1 MTKTASKKEKYT
13 NLSDTK
19 INSIVSVL
27 KGFKYTDSE
36 YKDRICPYLAQWLY
50 SQGVAIEST
59 CLIISE
65 VINPDPIQ
73 NQLDE
78 IYKGEFPPI
87 AKSTLS
93 EFLTAAEYNTL
104 EKLIEARE
112 LSTVTGEID
121 DNTNIITNFKIK
133 QVIKEKTK
141 HYSTGKVD
149 TTLIPVI
156 EAVPTAVIVYDS
168 PITDAGRTFRT
179 TWSSKHSKRNFT
191 IAGENG
197 GATIP
202 EMSDYIRSAG
212 FTYAPRELDVV
223 ISCMI
228 NSLIDTGFAD
238 IKTDIDN
245 RGIYFDRATEKLIP
259 VKLEFSEVTDE
270 EILSAIDILNEL
282 HEHFKSNEDT
292 LGSVLKWGIMSIFS
306 YAMKQGGNWLPY
318 LYLKGAAGSGKT
330 TLAQISTYLYDK
342 PSSDNTLGGSSFN
355 TEYRIGLNLSKECNL
370 RIVNEPANVFGKD
383 STREL
388 VKVCVESK
396 TCRKVQGKVYPAFSP
411 VIFTANQ
418 YLPDDDAL
426 QRRMYILNFTHNQ
439 RKTNNEKKEFKN
451 KFHVNTPT
459 MSNLVSLQ
467 AIGRFAIRLML
478 SDPSHLFEDWQKTAD
493 FIVTKFY
500 DRVGVKVPVW
510 LLGWA
515 ESETLDDYDIG
526 QRELIRN
533 FFVVELNTARRKI
546 TFKDDNGY
554 ITNPHNTVGDGSL
567 QDVVWSMINERLFS
581 WAIPH
586 VKRDGSENVCL
597 TQSFK
602 TMLNSEI
609 GYSNNLQSLAEL
621 LQWECHNVNF
631 NGNRMRVIEVSIED
645 FMAFVYPSAGD
656 GVDEWF

>member
-1 MTKTASKKEKYT
+1 MTKASNEQYT
-13 NLSDTK
+13 QYSDDKVKQIT
-19 INSIVSVL
+19 SEL
-27 KGFKYTDSE
+27 KQWKYTDSE
-36 YKDRICPYLAQWLY
+36 FKDRICPYLAQWLY

-65 VINPDPIQ
+65 VIDVKTIQ
-73 NQLDE
+73 SQIDE
-78 IYKGEFPPI
+78 IYRGEFPPV

-93 EFLTAAEYNTL
+93 EYLKPNEYSSL

-121 DNTNIITNFKIK
+121 DNTTIITNFKVK
-133 QVIKEKTK
+133 QVIQSKTK
-141 HYSTGKVD
+141 HYASGKID
-149 TTLIPVI
+149 TTLTPMV
-156 EAVPTAVIVYDS
+156 EAVPTAVVVYDS
-168 PITDAGRTFRT
+168 PITEQGRTFLT
-179 TWSSKHSKRNFT
+179 TWTSKHSKRNFT

-202 EMSDYIRSAG
+202 EISDYIRSAG
-212 FTYAPRELDVV
+212 FTYAPRTVDVV
-223 ISCMI
+223 IACMI
-228 NSLIDTGFAD
+228 NSLIDCGFAD

-245 RGIYFDRATEKLIP
+245 KGIYFDRSTEKLIP
-259 VKLEFSEVTDE
+259 VKLDFDEVSDE
-270 EILSAIDILNEL
+270 EIQQCIDTLNEL
-282 HEHFKSNEDT
+282 SLHFNDNMET
-292 LGSVLKWGIMSIFS
+292 LGSVIKWAVMSIFS
-306 YAMKQGGNWLPY
+306 YAMKQAGNWLPY

-330 TLAQISTYLYDK
+330 TLAQISLYVYDK
-342 PSSDNTLGGSSFN
+342 PSSENNMGGSSFN
-355 TEYRIGLNLSKECNL
+355 TEYRIGLNISKECTA

-426 QRRMYILNFTHNQ
+426 QRRMYILNFTYKQ
-439 RKTNNEKKEFKN
+439 RKSKKEKEAFKD

-459 MSNLVSLQ
+459 MSSLSSLQ
-467 AIGRFAIRLML
+467 ALGRFAVRLMI
-478 SDPSHLFEDWQKTAD
+478 SDPSYLFDDWQKTAD
-493 FIVTKFY
+493 YIVTKFY
-500 DRVGVKVPVW
+500 DRVNVKVPEW

-533 FFVVELNTARRKI
+533 FFVVELNTARRRI
-546 TFKDDNGY
+546 TFRDENGV
-554 ITNPHNTVGDGSL
+554 ISNPHNTADDDGSL
-567 QDVVWSMINERLFS
+567 QDTVWSMINERLFS

-586 VKRDGSENVCL
+586 IKRDGSENVCL

-602 TMLNSEI
+602 TMLNKEI

-621 LQWECHNVNF
+621 LGWECHNVNF
-631 NGNRMRVIEVSIED
+631 GGNRMRVIEVSIED
-645 FMAFVYPSAGD
+645 FMAFVYPTAGS

>member
-1 MTKTASKKEKYT
+1 MTKASTEEQYTQLSEGKVKSIVALLKKWKYT
-13 NLSDTK
+13 S
-19 INSIVSVL
+19 
-27 KGFKYTDSE
+27 SE
-36 YKDRICPYLAQWLY
+36 FRVRICPYLAQWLY

-65 VINPDPIQ
+65 VINVDTIQ
-73 NQLDE
+73 DTIDE
-78 IYKGEFPPI
+78 IYRGEFPPI

-93 EFLTAAEYNTL
+93 EYLKPNEYDSL

-121 DNTNIITNFKIK
+121 ENTEIITNFKVK
-133 QVIKEKTK
+133 QVIQSKTK
-141 HYSTGKVD
+141 HYASGKVD
-149 TTLIPVI
+149 TTLTPMV
-156 EAVPTAVIVYDS
+156 EAVPTALVVYDS
-168 PITDAGRTFRT
+168 PITEQGRTFLT
-179 TWSSKHSKRNFT
+179 TWTSKHSKRNFT

-197 GATIP
+197 GATIQ
-202 EMSDYIRSAG
+202 EICDYIRGAG
-212 FTYAPRELDVV
+212 FTYAPRTVDVV
-223 ISCMI
+223 IACMI
-228 NSLIDTGFAD
+228 NSLIDCGFAD

-245 RGIYFDRATEKLIP
+245 KGIYFDKSAEKLIP
-259 VKLEFSEVTDE
+259 VKLDFDEVTDD
-270 EILSAIDILNEL
+270 EIRNTINTLNEL
-282 HEHFKSNEDT
+282 HEYFKSNEET
-292 LGSVLKWGIMSIFS
+292 LGSVLKWAVMSIFS
-306 YAMKQGGNWLPY
+306 YAMKQAGNWLPY

-330 TLAQISTYLYDK
+330 TLAQISLYVYDK
-342 PSSDNTLGGSSFN
+342 PSSENNMGGSSFN
-355 TEYRIGLNLSKECNL
+355 TEYRIGLNISKECTP

-439 RKTNNEKKEFKN
+439 RKTEKEKKEFKD

-459 MSNLVSLQ
+459 MSNLISLQ
-467 AIGRFAIRLML
+467 TLGRFAVRLMI
-478 SDPSHLFEDWQKTAD
+478 SDPSYLFDDWQKTAD
-493 FIVTKFY
+493 YIITKFY
-500 DRVGVKVPVW
+500 DRIGVEVPTW
-510 LLGWA
+510 LVGWA
-515 ESETLDDYDIG
+515 ESETLDDFDIS

-533 FFVVELNTARRKI
+533 FFVVEMNSARRKI
-546 TFKDDNGY
+546 TFRDENGF
-554 ITNPHNTVGDGSL
+554 ISNPHNTVEEDGSL
-567 QDVVWSMINERLFS
+567 KDVVWSMINERLFS

-586 VKRDGSENVCL
+586 IKRDGTENVCL

-602 TMLNSEI
+602 TMLNKEI

-621 LQWECHNVNF
+621 LDWECHNVNF
-631 NGNRMRVIEVSIED
+631 GGNRMRVIEVSIDD
-645 FMAFVYPSAGD
+645 FMAFVYPSAGS

>member
-1 MTKTASKKEKYT
+1 MTKASTEEQYT
-13 NLSDTK
+13 QLSEGK
-19 INSIVSVL
+19 VKSIVALL
-27 KGFKYTDSE
+27 KKWEYTSSE
-36 YKDRICPYLAQWLY
+36 FRVKICPYLAQWLY

-65 VINPDPIQ
+65 VINVDTIQ
-73 NQLDE
+73 DTIDE
-78 IYKGEFPPI
+78 IYRGEFPPI

-93 EFLTAAEYNTL
+93 EYLKPTEYESL

-121 DNTNIITNFKIK
+121 DTTEIITNFKIK
-133 QVIKEKTK
+133 QVIQSKTK
-141 HYSTGKVD
+141 HYASGKVD
-149 TTLIPVI
+149 TTLTPMV

-168 PITDAGRTFRT
+168 PITEQGRTFLT
-179 TWSSKHSKRNFT
+179 TWTSKHSKRNFT

-197 GATIP
+197 GATIQ
-202 EMSDYIRSAG
+202 EICDYIRGAG
-212 FTYAPRELDVV
+212 FTYAPRTVDVV
-223 ISCMI
+223 IACMI
-228 NSLIDTGFAD
+228 NSLIDCGFAD

-245 RGIYFDRATEKLIP
+245 KGIYFDKSTEKLIP
-259 VKLEFSEVTDE
+259 VKLDFDEVTDD
-270 EILSAIDILNEL
+270 EIRNTINTLNEL
-282 HEHFKSNEDT
+282 HEYFKSNEET
-292 LGSVLKWGIMSIFS
+292 LGSVLKWAVMSIFS
-306 YAMKQGGNWLPY
+306 YAMKQAGNWLPY

-330 TLAQISTYLYDK
+330 TLAQISLYVYDK
-342 PSSDNTLGGSSFN
+342 PSSENNMGGSSFN
-355 TEYRIGLNLSKECNL
+355 TEYRIGLNISKECTP

-439 RKTNNEKKEFKN
+439 RKTEKEKKEFKD

-459 MSNLVSLQ
+459 MSNLISLQ
-467 AIGRFAIRLML
+467 TLGRFAVRLMI
-478 SDPSHLFEDWQKTAD
+478 SDPSYLFDDWQKTAD
-493 FIVTKFY
+493 YIITKFY
-500 DRVGVKVPVW
+500 DRIGVEVPTW
-510 LLGWA
+510 LVGWA
-515 ESETLDDYDIG
+515 ESETLDDFDIS

-533 FFVVELNTARRKI
+533 FFVVEMNSARRKI
-546 TFKDDNGY
+546 TFRDENGF
-554 ITNPHNTVGDGSL
+554 ISNPHNTVEEDGSL
-567 QDVVWSMINERLFS
+567 KDVVWSMINERLFS

-586 VKRDGSENVCL
+586 IKRDGTENVCL

-602 TMLNSEI
+602 TMLNKEI

-621 LQWECHNVNF
+621 LDWECHNVNF
-631 NGNRMRVIEVSIED
+631 GDNRMRVIEVSIDD
-645 FMAFVYPSAGD
+645 FMAFVYPSAGS

>member
-1 MTKTASKKEKYT
+1 MTKASNEQYT
-13 NLSDTK
+13 QYSDDKVKQIT
-19 INSIVSVL
+19 SEL
-27 KGFKYTDSE
+27 KQWKYTDSE
-36 YKDRICPYLAQWLY
+36 FKDRICPYLAQWLY

-65 VINPDPIQ
+65 VIDVKTIQ
-73 NQLDE
+73 SQIDE
-78 IYKGEFPPI
+78 IYRGEFPPV

-93 EFLTAAEYNTL
+93 EYLKPNEYSSL

-121 DNTNIITNFKIK
+121 DNTTIITNFKVK
-133 QVIKEKTK
+133 QVIQSKTK
-141 HYSTGKVD
+141 HYASGKID
-149 TTLIPVI
+149 TTLTPMV
-156 EAVPTAVIVYDS
+156 EAVPTAVVVYDS
-168 PITDAGRTFRT
+168 PITEQGRTFLT
-179 TWSSKHSKRNFT
+179 TWTSKHSKRNFT

-202 EMSDYIRSAG
+202 EISDYIRSAG
-212 FTYAPRELDVV
+212 FTYAPRTVDVV
-223 ISCMI
+223 IACMI
-228 NSLIDTGFAD
+228 NSLIDCGFAD

-245 RGIYFDRATEKLIP
+245 KGIYFDRSTEKLIP
-259 VKLEFSEVTDE
+259 VKLDFDEVSDE
-270 EILSAIDILNEL
+270 EIQQCIDTLNEL
-282 HEHFKSNEDT
+282 SLHFNDNMET
-292 LGSVLKWGIMSIFS
+292 LGSVIKWAVMSIFS
-306 YAMKQGGNWLPY
+306 YAMKQAGNWLPY

-330 TLAQISTYLYDK
+330 TLAQISLYVYDK
-342 PSSDNTLGGSSFN
+342 PSSENNMGGSSFN
-355 TEYRIGLNLSKECNL
+355 TEYRIGLNISKECTA

-426 QRRMYILNFTHNQ
+426 QRRMYILNFTYKQ
-439 RKTNNEKKEFKN
+439 RKSKKEKEAFKD

-459 MSNLVSLQ
+459 MSSLSSLQ
-467 AIGRFAIRLML
+467 ALGRFAVRLMI
-478 SDPSHLFEDWQKTAD
+478 SDPSYLFDDWQKTAD
-493 FIVTKFY
+493 YIVTKFY
-500 DRVGVKVPVW
+500 DRVNVKVPEW

-533 FFVVELNTARRKI
+533 FFVVELNTARRRI
-546 TFKDDNGY
+546 TFRDENGV
-554 ITNPHNTVGDGSL
+554 ISNPHNTADDDGSL
-567 QDVVWSMINERLFS
+567 QDTVWSMINERLFS

-586 VKRDGSENVCL
+586 IKRDGSENVCL

-602 TMLNSEI
+602 TMLNTEI

-621 LQWECHNVNF
+621 LGWECHNVNF
-631 NGNRMRVIEVSIED
+631 GGIRMRVIEVSIED
-645 FMAFVYPSAGD
+645 FMAFVYPTAGS

>member
-1 MTKTASKKEKYT
+1 MTKASNEQYT
-13 NLSDTK
+13 QYSDDKVKQIT
-19 INSIVSVL
+19 SEL
-27 KGFKYTDSE
+27 KQWKYTDSE
-36 YKDRICPYLAQWLY
+36 FKDRICPYLAQWLY

-65 VINPDPIQ
+65 VIDVKTIQ
-73 NQLDE
+73 SQIDE
-78 IYKGEFPPI
+78 IYRGEFPPV

-93 EFLTAAEYNTL
+93 EYLKPNEYSSL

-121 DNTNIITNFKIK
+121 DNTTIITNFKVK
-133 QVIKEKTK
+133 QVIQSKTK
-141 HYSTGKVD
+141 HYASGKID
-149 TTLIPVI
+149 TTLTPMV
-156 EAVPTAVIVYDS
+156 EAVPTAVVVYDS
-168 PITDAGRTFRT
+168 PITEQGRTFLT
-179 TWSSKHSKRNFT
+179 TWTSKHSKRNFT

-202 EMSDYIRSAG
+202 EISDYIRSAG
-212 FTYAPRELDVV
+212 FTYAPRTVDVV
-223 ISCMI
+223 IACMI
-228 NSLIDTGFAD
+228 NSLIDCGFAD

-245 RGIYFDRATEKLIP
+245 KGIYFDRSTEKLIP
-259 VKLEFSEVTDE
+259 VKLDFDEVSDE
-270 EILSAIDILNEL
+270 EIQQCIDTLNEL
-282 HEHFKSNEDT
+282 SLHFNDNMET
-292 LGSVLKWGIMSIFS
+292 LGSVIKWAVMSIFS
-306 YAMKQGGNWLPY
+306 YAMKQAGNWLPY

-330 TLAQISTYLYDK
+330 TLAQISLYVYDK
-342 PSSDNTLGGSSFN
+342 PSSENNMGGSSFN
-355 TEYRIGLNLSKECNL
+355 TEYRIGLNISKECTA

-426 QRRMYILNFTHNQ
+426 QRRMYILNFTYKQ
-439 RKTNNEKKEFKN
+439 RKSKKEKEAFKD

-459 MSNLVSLQ
+459 MSSLSSLQ
-467 AIGRFAIRLML
+467 ALGRFAVRLMI
-478 SDPSHLFEDWQKTAD
+478 SDPSYLFDDWQKTAD
-493 FIVTKFY
+493 YIVTKFY
-500 DRVGVKVPVW
+500 DRVNVKVPEW

-533 FFVVELNTARRKI
+533 FFVVELNTARRRI
-546 TFKDDNGY
+546 TFRDENGV
-554 ITNPHNTVGDGSL
+554 ISNPHNTADDDGSL
-567 QDVVWSMINERLFS
+567 QDTVWSMINERLFS

-586 VKRDGSENVCL
+586 IKRDGSENVCL

-602 TMLNSEI
+602 TMLNTEI

-621 LQWECHNVNF
+621 LGWECHNVNF
-631 NGNRMRVIEVSIED
+631 GGNRMRVIEVSIED
-645 FMAFVYPSAGD
+645 FMAFVYPTAGS

>member
-1 MTKTASKKEKYT
+1 MNKASNEDKYT
-13 NLSDTK
+13 NLSDAQ
-19 INSIVSVL
+19 INTIASVL
-27 KGFKYTDSE
+27 KDFKYTTSE
-36 YKDRICPYLAQWLY
+36 FKDRICPYVAQWLY
-50 SQGVAIEST
+50 NQGVAIEST

-65 VINPDPIQ
+65 VIDVESIQ
-73 NQLDE
+73 SKIDE

-93 EFLTAAEYNTL
+93 EYLTNKEFSEL
-104 EKLIEARE
+104 EKVIEKKE
-112 LSTVTGEID
+112 LSTITGEID
-121 DNTNIITNFKIK
+121 DNTTIITNFKIK
-133 QVIKEKTK
+133 QVIQSKTK
-141 HYSTGKVD
+141 HYASGKVD
-149 TTLIPVI
+149 TTLTPMV
-156 EAVPTAVIVYDS
+156 EAVPTSLVVYDS
-168 PITDAGRTFRT
+168 PITDQGRTFLT
-179 TWSSKHSKRNFT
+179 TWTSKHSKRNFT

-202 EMSDYIRSAG
+202 EISDYIRAAG
-212 FTYAPRELDVV
+212 FTYTPRTVDVV
-223 ISCMI
+223 IACMI
-228 NSLIDTGFAD
+228 NSLIDCGFAE

-245 RGIYFDRATEKLIP
+245 KGIYFDRSTEKLIP
-259 VKLEFSEVTDE
+259 VKVDFDEVSDDE
-270 EILSAIDILNEL
+270 IQSTIDLLNEL
-282 HEHFKSNEDT
+282 SLHFNDNMET
-292 LGSVLKWGIMSIFS
+292 LGSVIKWAVMSIFS
-306 YAMKQGGNWLPY
+306 YAMKQVGNWLPY

-330 TLAQISTYLYDK
+330 TLAQISLYVYDK
-342 PSSDNTLGGSSFN
+342 PSSENNMGGSSFN
-355 TEYRIGLNLSKECNL
+355 TEYRIGLNISKECTA

-426 QRRMYILNFTHNQ
+426 QRRMYILNFTYNQ
-439 RKTNNEKKEFKN
+439 RKTKKEKEAFKG

-459 MSNLVSLQ
+459 MSNLISLQ
-467 AIGRFAIRLML
+467 ALGRFAIRLMIT
-478 SDPSHLFEDWQKTAD
+478 DPSYLFEYWQKTAD
-493 FIVTKFY
+493 YIVAKFY
-500 DRVGVKVPVW
+500 DRVGVKVPEW

-533 FFVVELNTARRKI
+533 FFVVELNTARRRI
-546 TFKDDNGY
+546 TFRDENGV
-554 ITNPHNTVGDGSL
+554 ISNPHNTVDDDGSL
-567 QDVVWSMINERLFS
+567 QDTVWSMINERLFS

-586 VKRDGSENVCL
+586 IKRDGSENVCL

-602 TMLNSEI
+602 TMLNKEI

-621 LQWECHNVNF
+621 LGWECHNVNF
-631 NGNRMRVIEVSIED
+631 GGNRMRVIEVSIDD
-645 FMAFVYPSAGD
+645 FMAFVYPTAGS